1 MCNTTGTP
9 ISRKGRIVPVQPG
22 SNHRWHSRAATRLV
36 TALIVMIVS
45 LAALAGPQPSHAEPV
60 IKAGVLKFGT
70 VNWLLDVVQ
79 HNKLDQ
85 REGYRLEQLE
95 LARRDATSVALLA
108 GEVDTI
114 VADWFW
120 ALRERSAGEKL
131 VFHPYSRTL
140 GALIVK
146 KNGPISSLADL
157 KGRKVGVAGGPLDKS
172 WLLLR
177 AWSKKQEIG
186 DVADITQPVFAAPPL
201 LAEQMRNGDLDAV
214 LIYWHFAAKLEA
226 AGFQQLFGV
235 DEFMHGLGIK
245 NPPPLIGF
253 LFRKP
258 SSPPQQL
265 AFAGFMRS
273 VDAASQLLLESD
285 AEWDR
290 IRPRMGV
297 RSDAEFETLRQ
308 RFRAGRLQGWTP
320 ADTGSSKALFDLLL
334 QTGGTKVVGRGVS
347 FDPDVFKA
355 QSSQ

>member
-1 MCNTTGTP
+1 MTFPAVTSHT
-9 ISRKGRIVPVQPG
+9 
-22 SNHRWHSRAATRLV
+22 WHSGLTIRLIK
-36 TALIVMIVS
+36 TLIVMAIS
-45 LAALAGPQPSHAEPV
+45 LATFAGSASSQAEPV

-146 KNGPISSLADL
+146 KDGPIKSLADL
-157 KGRKVGVAGGPLDKS
+157 KGRRLGVAGGPLDKS

-177 AWSKKQEIG
+177 AWSRKQQIG
-186 DVADITQPVFAAPPL
+186 DMADLAQPVFAAPPL

-235 DEFMHGLGIK
+235 DEFMRGLGIK
-245 NPPPLIGF
+245 TPPPLIGF

-258 SSPPQQL
+258 SSPSQQR

-273 VDAASQLLLESD
+273 VDAASQLLLASD

-308 RFRAGRLQGWTP
+308 RFRTGRLQGWTP
-320 ADTGSSKALFDLLL
+320 EETASSKALFDLLL
-334 QTGGTKVVGRGVS
+334 QTGGDRVVGRGVS

>member
-1 MCNTTGTP
+1 VIFRSGTNQKWC
-9 ISRKGRIVPVQPG
+9 SL
-22 SNHRWHSRAATRLV
+22 ATTRLV
-36 TALIVMIVS
+36 KTLSAVLVL
-45 LAALAGPQPSHAEPV
+45 LAVLAGSPAGHAEPV
-60 IKAGVLKFGT
+60 VRAGVLKFGT

-79 HNKLDQ
+79 HNRLD
-85 REGYRLEQLE
+85 RHEGYRLEQLE

-114 VADWFW
+114 VADWLW

-146 KNGPISSLADL
+146 EGGPISSLADL

-177 AWSKKQEIG
+177 AWGKKQGIG
-186 DVADITQPVFAAPPL
+186 DIANIAQPVYGAPPL

-235 DEFMHGLGIK
+235 DDVMRGLGIK
-245 NPPPLIGF
+245 HPPPLIGF
-253 LFRKP
+253 LFRRP
-258 SSPPQQL
+258 ASPDRQRT
-265 AFAGFMRS
+265 FKGFMRS

-297 RSDAEFETLRQ
+297 KSEAEFEILRH

-320 ADTGSSKALFDLLL
+320 VDTSDSKTLFDLLL
-334 QTGGTKVVGRGVS
+334 QTGGAKLVGRGVS
-347 FDPDVFKA
+347 FDPDVFNTP
-355 QSSQ
+355 SLR

>member
-1 MCNTTGTP
+1 MMTLRSGNNHKRRSKATT
-9 ISRKGRIVPVQPG
+9 Q
-22 SNHRWHSRAATRLV
+22 LV
-36 TALIVMIVS
+36 RALIVVFVS
-45 LAALAGPQPSHAEPV
+45 LAVLAGSPSSHAEPV

-95 LARRDATSVALLA
+95 LARRDTTSVALLA

-120 ALRERSAGEKL
+120 ALRERSAGENL

-140 GALIVK
+140 GALMVK

-157 KGRKVGVAGGPLDKS
+157 KGRRIGVAGGPLDKS

-177 AWSKKQEIG
+177 AWSRQQQIG
-186 DVADITQPVFAAPPL
+186 DIADIAQPVYAAPPL

-235 DEFMHGLGIK
+235 DDFMLGLGIK

-258 SSPPQQL
+258 SSPSQQH

-273 VDAASQLLLESD
+273 VDAASQLLLEND
-285 AEWDR
+285 AEWNR

-297 RSDAEFETLRQ
+297 KSDAEFATLRQ

-320 ADTGSSKALFDLLL
+320 ADTGSSKALFDILL

-347 FDPDVFKA
+347 FDAGVFKA
-355 QSSQ
+355 RSSQ

>member
-1 MCNTTGTP
+1 M
-9 ISRKGRIVPVQPG
+9 ISRPF
-22 SNHRWHSRAATRLV
+22 SNHRWHSAVATRFAA
-36 TALIVMIVS
+36 ALIALFVS
-45 LAALAGPQPSHAEPV
+45 VAALSGSPSQAEPV

-79 HNKLDQ
+79 HNRLDRQ
-85 REGYRLEQLE
+85 QGYRLEQLE

-114 VADWFW
+114 VADWLW
-120 ALRERSAGEKL
+120 ALRERSAGEQL

-146 KNGPISSLADL
+146 ADGSISSLADL

-177 AWSKKQEIG
+177 AWGNRQDIG
-186 DVADITQPVFAAPPL
+186 DIADVAQPVFGAPPL
-201 LAEQMRNGDLDAV
+201 LAEQMRNGRLDAV

-226 AGFQQLFGV
+226 AGFRQLFGV
-235 DEFMHGLGIK
+235 DDVMRGLGIEQ
-245 NPPPLIGF
+245 PPPLIGF

-258 SSPPQQL
+258 SSPSRRE
-265 AFAGFMRS
+265 AFAGFIRS
-273 VDAASQLLLESD
+273 VDAASQMLLEND

-297 RSDAEFETLRQ
+297 RSDAEFETLKR

-320 ADTGSSKALFDLLL
+320 ADTRDSRALFDLLL

-347 FDPDVFKA
+347 FDPDVFSA
-355 QSSQ
+355 PSSR

>member
-1 MCNTTGTP
+1 M
-9 ISRKGRIVPVQPG
+9 
-22 SNHRWHSRAATRLV
+22 AT
-36 TALIVMIVS
+36 
-45 LAALAGPQPSHAEPV
+45 LAGPQSSRAEPV

-146 KNGPISSLADL
+146 KNSPISSIADL
-157 KGRKVGVAGGPLDKS
+157 KGRRIGVAGGPLDKS

-177 AWSKKQEIG
+177 ALSRKQKVG
-186 DVADITQPVFAAPPL
+186 DIADIAQPVYAAPPL

-235 DEFMHGLGIK
+235 DDFMLELGIK

-258 SSPPQQL
+258 SSPSQQL

-273 VDAASQLLLESD
+273 VDSASQLLLESD

-297 RSDAEFETLRQ
+297 KSDAEFETLRQ
-308 RFRAGRLQGWTP
+308 RFRTGRLQGWTP

-334 QTGGTKVVGRGVS
+334 QTGGAKVVGRGVS

>member
-1 MCNTTGTP
+1 MCNTTGMP
-9 ISRKGRIVPVQPG
+9 INRKGRIVADQSG
-22 SNHRWHSRAATRLV
+22 SNHRQHSGITARLV
-36 TALIVMIVS
+36 KALIVAFVTM
-45 LAALAGPQPSHAEPV
+45 AAMAGPQSSRAEPV

-79 HNKLDQ
+79 HNRLDQ

-108 GEVDTI
+108 GEVDTV

-146 KNGPISSLADL
+146 KNSPISSIADL

-177 AWSKKQEIG
+177 ALSRKQNIG
-186 DVADITQPVFAAPPL
+186 DIADIAQPVYAAPPL

-235 DEFMHGLGIK
+235 DDFMLELGIK

-258 SSPPQQL
+258 SSPSQQL

-273 VDAASQLLLESD
+273 VDSASQLLLESD

-297 RSDAEFETLRQ
+297 KSDAEFETLRQ

-334 QTGGTKVVGRGVS
+334 QTGGAKVVGRGVS

>member
-1 MCNTTGTP
+1 MTFR
-9 ISRKGRIVPVQPG
+9 SG
-22 SNHRWHSRAATRLV
+22 SNLKWQSKVTTCLAQALLV
-36 TALIVMIVS
+36 AIVT
-45 LAALAGPQPSHAEPV
+45 LAMLAGSPSSHAEPV
-60 IKAGVLKFGT
+60 IKAGVLKYGT
-70 VNWLLDVVQ
+70 VNWLLEVVQ

-114 VADWFW
+114 VADWLW
-120 ALRERSAGEKL
+120 ALRQRSVGEKL

-146 KNGPISSLADL
+146 TNGPISSLADL
-157 KGRKVGVAGGPLDKS
+157 KGRRIGVAGGPLDKS

-177 AWSKKQEIG
+177 AWSRKQQIG
-186 DVADITQPVFAAPPL
+186 DIAEIAQPVYAAPPL

-235 DEFMHGLGIK
+235 DEFMRGLGIK

-258 SSPPQQL
+258 SSAPQQR

-273 VDAASQLLLESD
+273 VNAASQLLLESD

-290 IRPRMGV
+290 IRPRMAV
-297 RSDAEFETLRQ
+297 KSDAEFVTLKQ

-334 QTGGTKVVGRGVS
+334 QTGGAKVVGRGVT
-347 FDPDVFKA
+347 FDAEVFNA

>member
-1 MCNTTGTP
+1 MV
-9 ISRKGRIVPVQPG
+9 ILRSG
-22 SNHRWHSRAATRLV
+22 SNHKWHTRA
-36 TALIVMIVS
+36 TARFVQGLTAVLVS
-45 LAALAGPQPSHAEPV
+45 LVVLAGSPSSHAEPV

-146 KNGPISSLADL
+146 NNSPISTLADL

-177 AWSKKQEIG
+177 AWSRKLQIG
-186 DVADITQPVFAAPPL
+186 DIADIARPVYAAPPL

-226 AGFQQLFGV
+226 AGFRQLFGV

-258 SSPPQQL
+258 SSPSQQRT
-265 AFAGFMRS
+265 FAGFMRS
-273 VDAASQLLLESD
+273 VDAASRLLLDSD
-285 AEWDR
+285 AEWSR
-290 IRPRMGV
+290 IRSRMGV
-297 RSDAEFETLRQ
+297 KSDAEFETLKQ
-308 RFRAGRLQGWTP
+308 RFRLGRLQGWTP
-320 ADTGSSKALFDLLL
+320 SDTDSSKALFDLLL
-334 QTGGTKVVGRGVS
+334 QTGGARVVGRGVS
-347 FDPDVFKA
+347 FDPDVFNA
-355 QSSQ
+355 QSSR